1 MDQNEL
7 LNIYFGKRDTFYY
20 YEVGDKSVIRDNQLS
35 ELFGEEVKLVY
46 YSVNGPTEFIYC
58 AKFWK
63 DKSSA
68 LRFLNTY
75 TLSDQI
81 KNNYQLREM
90 NREEFIKS
98 IPDKSDVGNLSND
111 ERWIK
116 NYTSKKQEMKYSK
129 VWEEYRKKYK
139 AIEAYKKVNNPQF
152 WLPCKECGLIPLV
165 WEFNNGRST
174 ACGCGENEDRHHS
187 RHAESI
193 MSFVKRNNGSALG
206 FISDELRMNW
216 NQWVKTGQDVYK
228 QMKENNPE
236 IW

>member
-20 YEVGDKSVIRDNQLS
+20 YEFGDKSVIRNNQLS

-46 YSVNGPTEFIYC
+46 YSPNGPTEFIYC

-63 DKSSA
+63 DKSAA
-68 LRFLNTY
+68 LRFLNNRK
-75 TLSDQI
+75 LQH
-81 KNNYQLREM
+81 QLREM
-90 NREEFIKS
+90 NREEFINS

-116 NYTSKKQEMKYSK
+116 NYTAKKQEMKYSK

-152 WLPCKECGLIPLV
+152 WLPCKGCGLIPLV

-174 ACGCGENEDRHHS
+174 ACGCGENEYRHHS
-187 RHAESI
+187 IHAESI

>member
-63 DKSSA
+63 DKSAA
-68 LRFLNTY
+68 LRFLNT
-75 TLSDQI
+75 

-152 WLPCKECGLIPLV
+152 WLPCNGCGLIPLV

-174 ACGCGENEDRHHS
+174 ACGCGENEYRHHS
-187 RHAESI
+187 IHAESI